1 MFLNRVSMQEAD
13 NQRRRSPWFWLFV
26 LLFPIPFTPW
36 WLGLSFLAA
45 FCIVVWAYEQDYRQ
59 RW

>member
-1 MFLNRVSMQEAD
+1 MQEAD